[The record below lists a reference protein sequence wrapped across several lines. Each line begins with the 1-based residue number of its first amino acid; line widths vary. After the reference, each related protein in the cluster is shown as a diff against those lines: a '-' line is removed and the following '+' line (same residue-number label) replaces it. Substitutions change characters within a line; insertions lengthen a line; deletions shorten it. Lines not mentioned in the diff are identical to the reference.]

1 MVNKQQIATNTAQTA
16 QTVKE
21 ERSIKIKI
29 KTTTEDKNDSNRVP
43 VRPVS
48 ICHRCR

>member
-29 KTTTEDKNDSNRVP
+29 TTEDKNDSNRVP

>member
-21 ERSIKIKI
+21 EKSIKI